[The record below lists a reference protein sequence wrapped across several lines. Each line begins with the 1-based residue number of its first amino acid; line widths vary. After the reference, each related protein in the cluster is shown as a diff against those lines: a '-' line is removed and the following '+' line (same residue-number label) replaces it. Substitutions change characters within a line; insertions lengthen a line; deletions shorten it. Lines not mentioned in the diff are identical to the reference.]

1 MWTVGVAAAGR
12 GVGRAGAAAAA
23 VRQVDIR
30 RAGRA
35 RMATAYVLIN
45 CELGS
50 EEAIIQQLKGLDG
63 VKEVHGTFG
72 AYDILAKI
80 ESDTVERLRETIT
93 WKIRKIEKIRSTLTL
108 MGIEGQA

>member
-1 MWTVGVAAAGR
+1 
-12 GVGRAGAAAAA
+12 
-23 VRQVDIR
+23 
-30 RAGRA
+30 
-35 RMATAYVLIN
+35 MATAYVLIN

-50 EEAIIQQLKGLDG
+50 EEAIIGQLKGLEG

-72 AYDILAKI
+72 AYDILVKI
-80 ESDTVERLRETIT
+80 ESDTVEKLRETIT

>member
-1 MWTVGVAAAGR
+1 
-12 GVGRAGAAAAA
+12 
-23 VRQVDIR
+23 
-30 RAGRA
+30 
-35 RMATAYVLIN
+35 MATAYVLVN

-50 EEAIIQQLKGLDG
+50 EESIIRQLKNIET

-80 ESDTVERLRETIT
+80 ESFNVETLRESIT

-108 MGIEGQA
+108 MGIEGQG